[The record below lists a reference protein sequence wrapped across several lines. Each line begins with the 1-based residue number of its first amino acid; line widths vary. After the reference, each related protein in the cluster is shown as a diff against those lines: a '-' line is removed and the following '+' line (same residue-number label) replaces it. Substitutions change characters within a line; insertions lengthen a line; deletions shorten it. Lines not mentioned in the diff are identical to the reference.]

1 MKGLTEL
8 GLRKVFSLL
17 KKAPL
22 ENQYKVKLQENTQY
36 TFTVPNYAK
45 GKSIVEVYMNGL
57 RLAENEEYTLS
68 TTGQVKLINTVK
80 NSNNYLHVIHRKYG

>member
-8 GLRKVFSLL
+8 GLRTVFSLL

-36 TFTVPNYAK
+36 TFKVPNYAK